1 MLPLPLRLHAGRP
14 GCPSA
19 FAARLEEAVDLDT
32 IRADLA
38 SVVQQVLEPARISV
52 WVSRRS

>member
-1 MLPLPLRLHAGRP
+1 MLPLPLHLHAGRP